1 MCHNTATLTAGLD
14 LSTYVGVMSGGK
26 NGSILVPGDSA
37 NSLLIKIQSAT
48 HFRNVTPDELALIK
62 QWINTGAMER

>member
-14 LSTYVGVMSGGK
+14 LSTYAGVMNGSK
-26 NGSILVPGDSA
+26 DGSILVPGDSA

-62 QWINTGAMER
+62 QWINAGALER